1 MAKGNSGIDI
11 SGFEKK
17 LDTYINNVKAK
28 LRAEWNTILDKC
40 LMDIES
46 RTPPPAVELSYIQ
59 GITGGEFLSGGPNKD
74 GKAHVGSDVR
84 QSFLRTPGMW
94 IKELVMEPTTWETND
109 ENFSMSLGKYSAL
122 EALSKFSWVNY
133 SKSQGETLHISN
145 YGVFSFFEYGKSS
158 VQAAIFTGKSR
169 YKLKPNEYESYW
181 TSAKHYPAFRMYSGF
196 DKQIF
201 RDAIMAVARTVKYGE
216 P

>member
-1 MAKGNSGIDI
+1 MASGAGIDI

-40 LMDIES
+40 LLDIES
-46 RTPPPAVELSYIQ
+46 RTPPPEVEFSYIQ
-59 GITGGEFLSGGPNKD
+59 GIAGGQFMGGGPNKD
-74 GKAHVGSDVR
+74 GKAHDGADIR
-84 QSFLRTPGMW
+84 QSFIRAPGMW
-94 IKELVMEPTTWETND
+94 IKDLVMEPATWEVNT
-109 ENFSMSLGKYSAL
+109 ENFTMSLGKYSAL
-122 EALSKFSWVNY
+122 EALSKFSWINY
-133 SKSQGETLHISN
+133 SKSQGSMPHISN

-158 VQAAIFTGKSR
+158 VQVAIFASSRGR

-181 TSAKHYPAFRMYSGF
+181 LSSKHYPAFRMYSGF
-196 DKQIF
+196 NKQLF
-201 RDAIMAVARTVKYGE
+201 KDAVMAVARTVKYGE